1 MRVNIRGQKRSRP
14 ATHGAIA
21 QQISIRMLRPKR
33 SPLRLRYLSAT
44 LGHCFSKRVALFA
57 AVFEQPKRA
66 LVVEDE
72 AKTAAFLR
80 DGLQD
85 QGWKVDIAKDGSEG
99 LRLARSSSHDLL
111 LLDIM
116 LPTLDGWTILQR
128 LRAEAVLTPVIFLT
142 ARDELADRIKGLDLG
157 ADDYLVKPF
166 AFSELLARIRS
177 ILRRGP
183 DRLPTKIRIAELEI
197 NLVTHVVTRGPRQ
210 LELTQKEFAL
220 LVLLTRSAGETLGR
234 KFIAK
239 EVWNMDSEGDSNLVD
254 VAIRRLRRKVDFP
267 FPKPLIHSVY
277 GAGYVLEP
285 R

>member
-1 MRVNIRGQKRSRP
+1 
-14 ATHGAIA
+14 
-21 QQISIRMLRPKR
+21 
-33 SPLRLRYLSAT
+33 
-44 LGHCFSKRVALFA
+44 
-57 AVFEQPKRA
+57 VFEQPKRA

-80 DGLQD
+80 DGLRD
-85 QGWKVDIAKDGSEG
+85 HGWLVDVAKDGSEG
-99 LRLARSSSHDLL
+99 LRLALKHNYDLL
-111 LLDIM
+111 LLDVM
-116 LPTLDGWTILQR
+116 LPTLDGWTILRR
-128 LRAEAVLTPVIFLT
+128 LRAEGRLAPAVFLT
-142 ARDELADRIKGLDLG
+142 ARDELSDRIKGLDLG

-183 DRLPTKIRIAELEI
+183 DRLPTNLRIAELEI
-197 NLVTHVVTRGPRQ
+197 NLVTHVVTRGPKQ

-220 LVLLTRSAGETLGR
+220 LVLLARNTGEILGR

-239 EVWNMDSEGDSNLVD
+239 EIWNMDSEGDSNIVD
-254 VAIRRLRRKVDFP
+254 VAIRRLRRKVDYP

-277 GAGYVLEP
+277 GAGYVLEQ

>member
-1 MRVNIRGQKRSRP
+1 
-14 ATHGAIA
+14 
-21 QQISIRMLRPKR
+21 
-33 SPLRLRYLSAT
+33 
-44 LGHCFSKRVALFA
+44 
-57 AVFEQPKRA
+57 VFEQPKRA

-85 QGWKVDIAKDGSEG
+85 HGWKIDIAKDGSEG
-99 LRLARSSSHDLL
+99 LQLARSSSYDLL
-111 LLDIM
+111 LLDVM
-116 LPTLDGWTILQR
+116 LPTLDGWAILRQ
-128 LRAEAVLTPVIFLT
+128 LRTEAVLTPVIFLT
-142 ARDELADRIKGLDLG
+142 ARDEVTDRIKGLDLG

-183 DRLPTKIRIAELEI
+183 DRLPTNIRIAELEI

-220 LVLLTRSAGETLGR
+220 LVLLARNIGETLGR

-254 VAIRRLRRKVDFP
+254 VAIRRLRRKVDYP

>member
-1 MRVNIRGQKRSRP
+1 
-14 ATHGAIA
+14 
-21 QQISIRMLRPKR
+21 
-33 SPLRLRYLSAT
+33 
-44 LGHCFSKRVALFA
+44 
-57 AVFEQPKRA
+57 VFEQPKRA
-66 LVVEDE
+66 LVVDDE

-85 QGWKVDIAKDGSEG
+85 HGWKIDIAKDGSEG
-99 LRLARSSSHDLL
+99 LQLARNSSYDLL
-111 LLDIM
+111 LLDVM
-116 LPTLDGWTILQR
+116 LPTLDGWAILRR
-128 LRAEAVLTPVIFLT
+128 LRTEAVLTPVIFLT
-142 ARDELADRIKGLDLG
+142 ARDEVTDRIKGLDLG

-183 DRLPTKIRIAELEI
+183 DRLPTNIRIAELEI

-220 LVLLTRSAGETLGR
+220 LVLLARNIGETLGR

-254 VAIRRLRRKVDFP
+254 VAIRRLRRKVDYP

>member
-1 MRVNIRGQKRSRP
+1 M
-14 ATHGAIA
+14 
-21 QQISIRMLRPKR
+21 
-33 SPLRLRYLSAT
+33 
-44 LGHCFSKRVALFA
+44 
-57 AVFEQPKRA
+57 FEQPKRA

-85 QGWKVDIAKDGSEG
+85 HGWSVDLAKDGSDG
-99 LRLARSSSHDLL
+99 LRLALKNDYDLL
-111 LLDIM
+111 LLDVM
-116 LPTLDGWTILQR
+116 LPTLNGWTILRR
-128 LRAEAVLTPVIFLT
+128 LRAEGRQPAVIFLT
-142 ARDELADRIKGLDLG
+142 ARDELSDRIKGLDLG

-177 ILRRGP
+177 VLRRGP
-183 DRLPTKIRIAELEI
+183 DRLPTTIRVAELEI
-197 NLVTHVVTRGPRQ
+197 NLVTHLVTRGPKH

-220 LVLLTRSAGETLGR
+220 LVLLARNTGEILGR

-239 EVWNMDSEGDSNLVD
+239 EIWNMDGEGDSNIVD
-254 VAIRRLRRKVDFP
+254 VAIRRLRRKVDYP

-277 GAGYVLEP
+277 GAGYVLEQ

>member
-1 MRVNIRGQKRSRP
+1 
-14 ATHGAIA
+14 
-21 QQISIRMLRPKR
+21 MLCPEERR
-33 SPLRLRYLSAT
+33 SPCVKSRLT
-44 LGHCFSKRVALFA
+44 LGRCFSARLALFA

-85 QGWKVDIAKDGSEG
+85 HGWKIDIAKDGSEG
-99 LRLARSSSHDLL
+99 LQLARSSSYDLL
-111 LLDIM
+111 LLDVM
-116 LPTLDGWTILQR
+116 LPTLDGWAILRQ
-128 LRAEAVLTPVIFLT
+128 LRTEAVLTPVIFLT
-142 ARDELADRIKGLDLG
+142 ARDEVTDRIKGLDLG

-183 DRLPTKIRIAELEI
+183 DRLPTNIRIAELEI

-220 LVLLTRSAGETLGR
+220 LVLLARNIGETLGR

-254 VAIRRLRRKVDFP
+254 VAIRRLRRKVDYP

>member
-1 MRVNIRGQKRSRP
+1 
-14 ATHGAIA
+14 
-21 QQISIRMLRPKR
+21 
-33 SPLRLRYLSAT
+33 
-44 LGHCFSKRVALFA
+44 
-57 AVFEQPKRA
+57 VFEQPKRA

-85 QGWKVDIAKDGSEG
+85 HGWKIDIAKDGSEG
-99 LRLARSSSHDLL
+99 LQLARSSSYDLL
-111 LLDIM
+111 LLDVM
-116 LPTLDGWTILQR
+116 LPTLDGWAILRQ
-128 LRAEAVLTPVIFLT
+128 LRTEAVLTPVIFLT
-142 ARDELADRIKGLDLG
+142 ARDEVTDRIKGLDLG

-166 AFSELLARIRS
+166 AFSELFARIRS

-183 DRLPTKIRIAELEI
+183 DRLPTNIRIAELEI

-220 LVLLTRSAGETLGR
+220 LVLLARNIGETLGR

-254 VAIRRLRRKVDFP
+254 VAIRRLRRKVDYP

>member
-1 MRVNIRGQKRSRP
+1 
-14 ATHGAIA
+14 
-21 QQISIRMLRPKR
+21 MLRPKR